1 MKKLLLLLS
10 LLSTL
15 SAQPTMQQE
24 IDHLLHYVA
33 STECT
38 YIRNGEGHDGKEA
51 HDHILRKY
59 RYFKDDIKT
68 TEDFIRLSATGSLM
82 FKNKYYIQC
91 PGEKKVESAIWLK
104 RELQR
109 FREEKK

>member
-15 SAQPTMQQE
+15 SAQPSMQQE
-24 IDHLLHYVA
+24 IDHLLNYVQ

-59 RYFKDDIKT
+59 NYFKDKIKT
-68 TEDFIRLSATGSLM
+68 TEDFIRLSASESLM
-82 FKNKYYIQC
+82 FKNKYYIEC
-91 PGEKKVESAIWLK
+91 PGEKKVESALWLN

-109 FREEKK
+109 FRDQQK